1 LTDSDAELRFVQWR
15 DRSISDRAS
24 PSLLPTIAKDFPM
37 TINPPTR
44 RSISFDWDAISREF
58 SKTAL
63 PIAICTGSVL
73 LLWQIA
79 CMNSA
84 GAMPSPFR
92 VFEQAGDYL
101 LNPFFY
107 DDDTVKGLGWHV
119 WTSLQRVALGYSL
132 AAIVGIAAGV
142 ILGVNEF
149 VRRGFDP
156 MIQVLRTV
164 PPLAWLP
171 ISLGIFADNNPAAI
185 FVIFVTAIWPILI
198 NTAVGVQ
205 QIPQDYNNVAKVLRL
220 SGKEYFFDIL
230 VPSTV
235 PYVFGGLRIGIGL
248 AWLAIVAAEM
258 LKAEGGI
265 GFYIWMVYNNV
276 RPENDNMS
284 LIIVAILYVGIVGL
298 ALDRLVGWLGSLI
311 SSDK

>member
-1 LTDSDAELRFVQWR
+1 
-15 DRSISDRAS
+15 
-24 PSLLPTIAKDFPM
+24 M
-37 TINPPTR
+37 TITPSVRSSNPSQVSETVAKIVKSLIPVL
-44 RSISFDWDAISREF
+44 ICLGV
-58 SKTAL
+58 AL
-63 PIAICTGSVL
+63 V
-73 LLWQIA
+73 LWQFL
-79 CMNSA
+79 CMAPGSK
-84 GAMPSPFR
+84 MPAPTK
-92 VFEQAGDYL
+92 VIEQTWRLILD
-101 LNPFFY
+101 PFY
-107 DDDTVKGLGWHV
+107 DNGGTDKGLGLQILI
-119 WTSLQRVALGYSL
+119 SLQRVALGYTL
-132 AAIVGIAAGV
+132 AAIVGIGV
-142 ILGVNEF
+142 GVLIGVNKFMRE
-149 VRRGFDP
+149 GLDP
-156 MIQVLRTV
+156 MVQVLRTV

-171 ISLGIFADNNPAAI
+171 IALGIFQSNDPAAI

-265 GFYIWMVYNNV
+265 GFKIWDAYNAGN
-276 RPENDNMS
+276 EDSMS
-284 LIIVAILYVGIVGL
+284 TIIICVLYVGLVGL

-311 SSDK
+311 GSDK